1 VVSEQ
6 CIPSRLIKE
15 KLTLLGCPLIPHGSH
30 SLLREAAIP
39 IRILIVDD
47 EPAVRAALRGA
58 LEAEGFIVSEV
69 GTVATMLDRLDRE
82 PDIGLITLDLL
93 LGDEDGLKLARQVR
107 EMRNLPIIM
116 ITARAEPIDRVTG
129 LEHGADDYI
138 VKPFHV
144 REVLMRVRS
153 VLRRYELEARLPD
166 VGRDN
171 TTGHERY
178 RLEVGVLDVRS
189 RSMTA
194 SDGTAT
200 DLTDAEFDILVLFV
214 RNPGRVMTRDEMTM
228 LLKGRQWSPTERAI
242 DGHIARLRKKIEPD
256 IAAPRLIKTVWR
268 VGYVFTG
275 DVQRIE

>member
-1 VVSEQ
+1 
-6 CIPSRLIKE
+6 
-15 KLTLLGCPLIPHGSH
+15 
-30 SLLREAAIP
+30 LLREAAIP

-69 GTVATMLDRLDRE
+69 GTAAAMLDRLDRE

-93 LGDEDGLKLARQVR
+93 LGDEDGLKLARRVR
-107 EMRNLPIIM
+107 EMRNIPIIM
-116 ITARAEPIDRVTG
+116 ITARAEPVERVTG

-171 TTGHERY
+171 ITGQEQY

-194 SDGTAT
+194 LDGTAT

-214 RNPGRVMTRDEMTM
+214 RNPGRILKRDEMMM
-228 LLKGRQWSPTERAI
+228 LLKGRQWLPTERVI

-275 DVQRIE
+275 EVRRIE